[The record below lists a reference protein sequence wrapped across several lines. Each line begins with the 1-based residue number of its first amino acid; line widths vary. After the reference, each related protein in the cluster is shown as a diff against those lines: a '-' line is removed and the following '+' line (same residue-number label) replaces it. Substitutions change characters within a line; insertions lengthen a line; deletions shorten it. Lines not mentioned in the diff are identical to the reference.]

1 MVNEIAL
8 TVNGTKYELAVKGH
22 QTLADV
28 LRDELGLIGTKVGCG
43 EGECGAC
50 TVMVDGR
57 TVTSCLMLAAQA
69 DGCEIITIEG
79 LAEDAEG
86 ELHPVQEAFVEAGA
100 IQCGFC
106 TPGFVMSTVAL
117 LEEYPD
123 PTEEQ
128 IREGLAGNLCRCTGY
143 QQIFDAVELAKEKR
157 EV

>member
-1 MVNEIAL
+1 MVNEITL
-8 TVNGTKYELAVKGH
+8 TVNGTKYEVVVKGH

-28 LRDELGLIGTKVGCG
+28 LRNELKLIGTKVGCG

-50 TVMVDGR
+50 TVILDGR
-57 TVTSCLMLAAQA
+57 TVTSCCVLAAQA
-69 DGCEIITIEG
+69 DGSEIITIEG
-79 LAEDAEG
+79 LAEDG
-86 ELHPVQEAFVEAGA
+86 LHPVQESFVEAGA

-117 LEEYPD
+117 LEKYPD

-143 QQIFDAVELAKEKR
+143 QQIFDAVELAKEKM